1 MGAAIQAGVLQ
12 GDVKDVLLL
21 DVTPLSLG
29 IETLG
34 GVSTKLIEKNTTIP
48 TKKSQV
54 FSTAED
60 NQPAVSIRVLQGER
74 EMAADNKMLGNF
86 ELVGIPPASRGTPQ
100 IEVTFDIDANGIVS
114 VSAKDKGTGKE
125 QKIQIQAS
133 GGLTD
138 EEIQTMVKDAE
149 VNKES
154 DKSKR
159 EAVDARNQADSII
172 FSTEKS
178 LKEHG
183 DKISEEEKKAIEA
196 GISDLKISLKG
207 ADNEEIKKKTQ
218 DLIQVSMKLGEA
230 VYKSQQKD
238 TSKKNEDQ
246 KTPEGD
252 KENVVDADFEDV
264 KDEKENKEEKD
275 DKEKSA

>member
-34 GVSTKLIEKNTTIP
+34 GVSTKLIDKNTTIP

-60 NQPAVSIRVLQGER
+60 NQPALSIRVLQGER
-74 EMAADNKMLGNF
+74 EMASDNKILGNF
-86 ELVGIPPASRGTPQ
+86 ELIGIAPAPRGTPQ
-100 IEVTFDIDANGIVS
+100 IEVAFDIDANGIVN

-133 GGLTD
+133 GGLSE
-138 EEIQTMVKDAE
+138 EEIQKMVKEAE
-149 VNKES
+149 ANKEA
-154 DKSKR
+154 DKKKR
-159 EAVDARNQADSII
+159 ESVDTRNQADSLV

-183 DKISEEEKKAIEA
+183 DKISAEEKKAIEA
-196 GISDLKISLKG
+196 GIADLKKSLEG
-207 ADNEEIKKKTQ
+207 TDIEDIKKKTQ
-218 DLIQVSMKLGEA
+218 NLIQVSMKLGEA
-230 VYKSQQKD
+230 VYKSQQK
-238 TSKKNEDQ
+238 
-246 KTPEGD
+246 PETKAQGEKQAKSEEKD
-252 KENVVDADFEDV
+252 NVVDADFEDV
-264 KDEKENKEEKD
+264 KEE